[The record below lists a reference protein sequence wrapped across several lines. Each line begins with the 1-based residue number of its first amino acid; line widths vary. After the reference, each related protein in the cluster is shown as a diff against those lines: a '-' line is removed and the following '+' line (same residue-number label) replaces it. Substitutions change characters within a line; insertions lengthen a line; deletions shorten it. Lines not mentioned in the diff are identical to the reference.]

1 MVRDQAM
8 PQEGTREPVAS
19 AVGHEILRSVG
30 QAKGLNRWTLAQCRA
45 FIGRRVLEAGCGIG
59 NFTEQLLDRER
70 LICADHDP
78 LYLQLLAANVAHLAH
93 VRLLHADLACPATYE
108 SLRDEK
114 LDTVVCLNVLEHI
127 DADEAVLASYFDV
140 LTPGGHAILLVPA
153 QPWLYSACDRALG
166 HCRRYTATDLRS
178 KLQRAGFD
186 GVLMKPFNRFGV
198 AGWFVNKLLRR
209 TILGAG
215 QMRMYERLLPIA
227 KLVEQF
233 RFLPSLSLIAVGRKP
248 NAPAKEHHP

>member
-8 PQEGTREPVAS
+8 PQEGAQERVES
-19 AVGHEILRSVG
+19 AVGHQILQSVG

-78 LYLQLLAANVAHLAH
+78 LYLQLLAAEVAHLAQ

-127 DADEAVLASYFDV
+127 EADEAVLASYLDV
-140 LTPGGHAILLVPA
+140 LMPGGHAILLVPA

-166 HCRRYTATDLRS
+166 HCRRYTTTDLRL

-186 GVLMKPFNRFGV
+186 VVLMKPFNRLGV
-198 AGWFVNKLLRR
+198 AGWLVNKLLRR
-209 TILGAG
+209 TLLGAG
-215 QMRMYERLLPIA
+215 QMRMYERMLAIA

-233 RFLPSLSLIAVGRKP
+233 RFLPGLSLIVVGRKP
-248 NAPAKEHHP
+248 VSSPREHHR